1 MTNNHF
7 FGWACDY
14 QRNSGEGKL
23 ARLFLQNEL
32 RQSKENIL
40 LLTNSGKFI
49 IDNFEN
55 RIVKK
60 KVNYNNF
67 YHKYICL
74 LYTSD
79 AADE

>member
-40 LLTNSGKFI
+40 LLTNSGT
-49 IDNFEN
+49 
-55 RIVKK
+55 VS
-60 KVNYNNF
+60 
-67 YHKYICL
+67 
-74 LYTSD
+74 YTHLTLPTTPYV
-79 AADE
+79 